1 MQTKM
6 VIVVRKDLN
15 MRKGKLAA
23 QVGHAVLRCILK
35 QHQYEYDTE
44 FIIPKTVELDNWLHV
59 SLEKKIVLG
68 CSSEQDLLDIQQQCR
83 IKHIN
88 TALITD
94 AGLTEFHNIPTKTCI
109 GIGPDEET
117 IIDTITGM
125 YTLL

>member
-1 MQTKM
+1 M

-23 QVGHAVLRCILK
+23 QVGHAVLRCVLK
-35 QHQYEYDTE
+35 SQYEYDTE

-125 YTLL
+125 YALL